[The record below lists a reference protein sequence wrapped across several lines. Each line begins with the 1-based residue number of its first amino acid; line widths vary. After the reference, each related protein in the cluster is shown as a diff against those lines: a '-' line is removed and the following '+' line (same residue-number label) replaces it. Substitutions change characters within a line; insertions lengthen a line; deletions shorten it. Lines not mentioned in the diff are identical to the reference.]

1 MADALLD
8 ELPQL
13 SLTEA
18 LASMDKMH
26 AALIKRAQQLLTWY
40 ENARVGKRFWARTL
54 RLSSILLGCLA
65 TLVPMAVSIANGL
78 VHGERWANAL
88 LPTASIF
95 GLLAATS
102 LLLDKYFGCSSSWMR
117 MTMAHLE
124 LRARTQAFHLAWQG
138 ERLKLESAAQPR
150 EATPPLVP
158 PPPLVPLPGAGPT
171 QGGAPLPVQLPAP
184 LPAYGPDP
192 HAGLLEALRAAHALH
207 LAFLDSLNSVEKGE
221 TQEWITEF
229 KGTLAELERRM
240 EEQRTTAV
248 QQLPGRGAV
257 RVTLE
262 GAADLVDGRFELQLD
277 DGEVQVGQGTG
288 AVLPR
293 VLAGL
298 RVLSFKATRHSGAVV
313 TLREM
318 VKVEANQIAD
328 AKLKL

>member
-8 ELPQL
+8 DLPRL

-18 LASMDKMH
+18 LVSMDKMH
-26 AALIKRAQQLLTWY
+26 DALIKRAQQLLTWY

-54 RLSSILLGCLA
+54 RLASILLGCLA
-65 TLVPMAVSIANGL
+65 TLVPMAVSIANALDKGS
-78 VHGERWANAL
+78 WANAL

-150 EATPPLVP
+150 EAP
-158 PPPLVPLPGAGPT
+158 PPPVQPPLLPLPGAQAP
-171 QGGAPLPVQLPAP
+171 GGAPLPVQLPAP

-240 EEQRTTAV
+240 EEQRATAV

-277 DGEVQVGQGTG
+277 DGEVQVFQGAG